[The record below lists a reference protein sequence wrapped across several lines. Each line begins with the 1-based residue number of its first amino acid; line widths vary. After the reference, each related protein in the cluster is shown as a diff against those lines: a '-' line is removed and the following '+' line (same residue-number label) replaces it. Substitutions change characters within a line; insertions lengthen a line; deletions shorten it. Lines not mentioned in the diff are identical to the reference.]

1 MINSLN
7 IDIYNYIFSI
17 NVNIQNR
24 VNTCSEE
31 TNIKRLIYMI
41 ENNYNINEFWKE
53 NKDMFNEE
61 CLQGHQYIIEKEYTY
76 DIKSFPRLKSKS
88 KLEFLN
94 FKLEEFKKII
104 ENNGMIERKQLD
116 VIFENIEDLGR
127 KEILEYCKK
136 ENIIDYD
143 EEKTF
148 LKGGQ
153 TGLAMIWYDS
163 IKPVIKSTIKEKM
176 NMNPIYYSQNIYG
189 NNYGTVQQNN
199 SLNLQND
206 KLIEVV
212 LDKLKAME
220 AEGISK
226 DKIEEINTACNE
238 RNSKKVIAILK
249 EIALGTGTNLMAN
262 AILMM
267 FGLM

>member
-1 MINSLN
+1 MINNLN

-24 VNTCSEE
+24 VNTFSEE
-31 TNIKRLIYMI
+31 TNIKRLISII
-41 ENNYNINEFWKE
+41 EKKYNINDFWKE
-53 NKDMFNEE
+53 NKDMFNDE
-61 CLQGHQYIIEKEYTY
+61 CLHGHKYIIEKEYTY
-76 DIKSFPRLKSKS
+76 DIKSFPRLKFKF

-94 FKLEEFKKII
+94 FKLEEIKKII
-104 ENNGMIERKQLD
+104 ENYGIIEKKQLD
-116 VIFENIEDLGR
+116 TIFENIEDLGR

-143 EEKTF
+143 ENKTF
-148 LKGGQ
+148 IKGGQ
-153 TGLAMIWYDS
+153 TGLAMIIYEN
-163 IKPVIKSTIKEKM
+163 IKPVLKSNIKENI

-189 NNYGTVQQNN
+189 NNYGTVQQTN

-212 LDKLKAME
+212 LEKLNAME
-220 AEGISK
+220 AEGVDK
-226 DKIEEINTACNE
+226 DKIKKLNMACKE
-238 RNSKKVIAILK
+238 RNSKKIIDILK
-249 EIALGTGTNLMAN
+249 EIVLGTGTNLIAN
-262 AILMM
+262 GILMM